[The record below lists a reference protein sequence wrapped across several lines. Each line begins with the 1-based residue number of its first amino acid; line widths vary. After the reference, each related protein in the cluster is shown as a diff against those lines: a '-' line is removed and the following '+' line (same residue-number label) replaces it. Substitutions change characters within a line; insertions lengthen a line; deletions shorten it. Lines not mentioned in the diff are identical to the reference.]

1 MFMLASIL
9 ILAIFTTYPSE
20 HHCCH
25 CHLVTCHAVAVLWY
39 VCSFASLYSC
49 VIEMLQIIYIHVY
62 NRLYDYIYIY
72 LCLITNTFVYEYIH
86 IDLTLFPLLNI
97 LDQRIFAKKMPG
109 RRSLAKLHLG
119 CTLVVSNNN
128 KRRRRFSTHDSGSTT
143 SGQGFPGNC
152 LPKNVQL
159 TGRCGTNMMV
169 FKLRV
174 LVTWLDVDLRFLYGM
189 SQHLQSFGILE

>member
-62 NRLYDYIYIY
+62 NRLYDYIYIFMFNHKYVCIWIYTYRSNVIPTPQY
-72 LCLITNTFVYEYIH
+72 LGSTNICQKNARQKILGQVAPWMHLGGVKQQQTTTTFFRLMTQVVPPVVRDFQGIACL
-86 IDLTLFPLLNI
+86 
-97 LDQRIFAKKMPG
+97 RMCS
-109 RRSLAKLHLG
+109 SLAG
-119 CTLVVSNNN
+119 AE
-128 KRRRRFSTHDSGSTT
+128 
-143 SGQGFPGNC
+143 
-152 LPKNVQL
+152 
-159 TGRCGTNMMV
+159 TNMMV